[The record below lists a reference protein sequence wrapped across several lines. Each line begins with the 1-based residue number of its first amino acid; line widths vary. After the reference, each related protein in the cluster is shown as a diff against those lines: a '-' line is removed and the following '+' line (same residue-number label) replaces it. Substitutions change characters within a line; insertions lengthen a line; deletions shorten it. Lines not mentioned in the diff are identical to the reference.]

1 MGLAMAAA
9 GLMLAPL
16 PALAQS
22 VPDTTSNTP
31 ATDAIGPR
39 ELQNFSLGGTVT
51 RPADT
56 PPARASA
63 PPQTR
68 APADQVRTNPEQAP
82 AATRGTASP
91 SPRPSAAPSRSAS
104 VPTQSAPPP
113 GSPNALAFDL
123 PSTTTVTPAGVPQ
136 PGFSPEPVS
145 SAATLAPEQKLDL
158 WPWLLLAAALGAG
171 GALLLWR
178 RRSREALAGAPRLDA
193 FVAPDTQ
200 LAPRPDAKPA
210 PRAATPPP
218 PTPTPQPAPPKPV
231 GIVSSRLRPWVDIA
245 FVPIACSVDEER
257 VAIEFEALLT
267 NSGSAPARDILV
279 EASMFN
285 AGATQEQDIG
295 AFFAKPAS
303 QGERIQ
309 VIAPLQSVTIQ
320 SSLVAP
326 RKNIQEFELGGRKV
340 FVPLVA
346 FNALYRLSSGPAQTS
361 AAYMVGVETKT
372 DKLGPLRLDR
382 GPKAFTKLGT
392 RPLPTGIRN

>member
-1 MGLAMAAA
+1 MAAA

-22 VPDTTSNTP
+22 APDTTTNTP

-68 APADQVRTNPEQAP
+68 APADQVRTNPEQARE
-82 AATRGTASP
+82 ATRGTASP
-91 SPRPSAAPSRSAS
+91 SPRPSAAPSRPAS

-113 GSPNALAFDL
+113 GSANALAFDL

-145 SAATLAPEQKLDL
+145 SAATLAPEQKLDM

-178 RRSREALAGAPRLDA
+178 RRSREALAGAPQLDA
-193 FVAPDTQ
+193 FTGPEARP
-200 LAPRPDAKPA
+200 APRPAAAPA
-210 PRAATPPP
+210 PRAAPAAPPAP
-218 PTPTPQPAPPKPV
+218 RPAPPKPV

-257 VAIEFEALLT
+257 IVIEFEALLT

-361 AAYMVGVETKT
+361 AAYMLGVETKT
-372 DKLGPLRLDR
+372 DKLGPLRLDL

-392 RPLPTGIRN
+392 RPLPTAIRN